1 MKWILLLVV
10 LLTHS
15 PLWAAKPYTKA
26 QCDDL
31 KQQKEQIRKRF
42 NAGYGVAEGEWLKKL
57 DDELFFLIASH
68 CTSPLANVAVAARS
82 DEDPEY
88 ASQTARNSS
97 AATSAYNGLSLQEMP
112 AWSGDNAIFKGDK
125 VAAWT
130 EFYQVPRQCRQK
142 RLSEAEFVQC
152 AEDKAQQ
159 KRRFEQRWQQL
170 TFVPLTVGTAQATV
184 INISAT
190 QPAIESI
197 PAYTLGSATLTATTS
212 SQATSSQTKA
222 TSSRYADNIQQQF
235 DWVGITILVLLAI
248 GSWLIWR

>member
-10 LLTHS
+10 MLTHS
-15 PLWAAKPYTKA
+15 PLCAAEQYSKA
-26 QCDDL
+26 QCDNL
-31 KQQKEQIRKRF
+31 KQQKEQIRQRF
-42 NAGYGVAEGEWLKKL
+42 NAGYDIAEGEWLKKL
-57 DDELFFLIASH
+57 DDKLFFLIASH
-68 CTSPLANVAVAARS
+68 CTSPLAHAAVDDSS

-112 AWSGDNAIFKGDK
+112 DWSGHNAIFKGDK

-170 TFVPLTVGTAQATV
+170 TFVPLTVGTAQATADRV
-184 INISAT
+184 ST
-190 QPAIESI
+190 PQPAIESI
-197 PAYTLGSATLTATTS
+197 PAYTLGSATLTATSS
-212 SQATSSQTKA
+212 SQGVSSQTTA
-222 TSSRYADNIQQQF
+222 TSSRYVDNIQQQF